1 MTGKAPFITSYTL
14 KKGSQH
20 STPVPKSH
28 QSIRSTTDIDLFT
41 AEAGH
46 HVYQFTGISDSLYTS
61 TSTSGLNA
69 PPDGRSGVLRIEQEI
84 FPIPSASFRHG
95 LKSNRGFCLHE
106 PLESRGSD
114 DLIVKLDGTPP
125 FVIEVEVRDE
135 VRHSLVKKFTITDIT
150 SHDWPLSLPYTFE
163 SPSLHSVSILHISD
177 AHHCERA
184 IEHRSPAT
192 SLDLPVS
199 EIASISP
206 ISSQVDHC
214 VGEFLDFTL
223 QGSPPFIVTYA
234 FDSVRHVI
242 PIPSSNTFS
251 RLADTPGLFEI
262 ISVGRGLEVDQ
273 QCRSKELVGMQ
284 KRIYE
289 IPTARVSDG
298 EAIIV
303 NLREGD
309 QTEIVFTFTGIPP
322 FAFTY
327 ERRAPVDTA
336 KGKSRKVLESQSIT

>member
-1 MTGKAPFITSYTL
+1 MITYTL
-14 KKGSQH
+14 TKGSQH
-20 STPVPKSH
+20 STAISKSH

-41 AEAGH
+41 AESGH
-46 HVYQFTGISDSLYTS
+46 HIYQIKGVSDSLYTS
-61 TSTSGLNA
+61 PSTSGLTA
-69 PPDGRSGVLRIEQEI
+69 SPGGRAGILRIEQEI

-106 PLESRGSD
+106 TLGSRGSD
-114 DLIVKLDGTPP
+114 DLILKLEGTPP
-125 FVIEVEVRDE
+125 FSIEVEVRDA
-135 VRHSLVKKFTITDIT
+135 VRHSLAKKFTIPDIT
-150 SHDWPLSLPYTFE
+150 THEWPVTLPYTFE
-163 SPSLHSVSILHISD
+163 SPSLHSISILHISD
-177 AHHCERA
+177 AHHCERTF
-184 IEHRSPAT
+184 EHGSSST
-192 SLDLPVS
+192 TLSLPVS

-206 ISSQVDHC
+206 VSPQTEHC
-214 VGEFLDFTL
+214 VGELLDFTL
-223 QGSPPFIVTYA
+223 LGSPPFIVTYA

-262 ISVGRGLEVDQ
+262 VSVGRGLEEQ
-273 QCRSKELVGMQ
+273 QCRSKQLVGMK

-298 EAIIV
+298 EAIVV

-309 QTEIVFTFTGIPP
+309 QTEIVFTFTGSPP

-327 ERRAPVDTA
+327 ERRAPSD
-336 KGKSRKVLESQSIT
+336 KGKAKSKKVLESQTIT